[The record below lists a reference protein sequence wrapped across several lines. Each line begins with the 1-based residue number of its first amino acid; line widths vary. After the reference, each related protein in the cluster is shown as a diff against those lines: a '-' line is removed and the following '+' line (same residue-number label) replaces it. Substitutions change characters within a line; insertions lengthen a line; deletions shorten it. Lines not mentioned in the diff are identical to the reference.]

1 MEIGFEDERKWKTSF
16 PNKWVSKTELAKL
29 NFVGNVE
36 TEVQEG
42 VPQLAEGEVNPEMES
57 TDPHNM
63 ETYFDEETLQEI
75 YDEEPNVAYEPHC
88 RINKNG
94 KPHCRI
100 EWFQLDEN
108 PEMESTNREI
118 ILETGVGEDGPQ
130 PTNSSASESANST
143 ISSEATI
150 MNCGWTAVGVLFLGI
165 YYSYFDF

>member
-1 MEIGFEDERKWKTSF
+1 MEIGFEDGRKWKTLF

-36 TEVQEG
+36 TEVQDG

-57 TDPHNM
+57 TDPHNT
-63 ETYFDEETLQEI
+63 ETRLQEI
-75 YDEEPNVAYEPHC
+75 YDVQEIFDYEYNVAYEPHC

-100 EWFQLDEN
+100 EWFQLGEN

-118 ILETGVGEDGPQ
+118 IVETGVGEDGPQ

-150 MNCGWTAVGVLFLGI
+150 MNCGWTAVGVVFLGI
-165 YYSYFDF
+165 CCSYF